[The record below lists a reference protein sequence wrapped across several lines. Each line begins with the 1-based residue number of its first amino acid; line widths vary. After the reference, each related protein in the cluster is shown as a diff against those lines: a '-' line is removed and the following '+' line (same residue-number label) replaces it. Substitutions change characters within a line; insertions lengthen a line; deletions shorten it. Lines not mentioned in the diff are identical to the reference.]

1 MAPQMNENIQSFP
14 AAGRLRSVPLRTPWN
29 STTCTGHTP
38 NQAGHRRLPFPIT
51 YSHSGCHICGN
62 ISTYVQVNRLVF
74 NLRQSKSALVNLF
87 SSSSIKKPKTNK
99 TFARSGS
106 LNLFL
111 SRIK

>member
-51 YSHSGCHICGN
+51 YSYSGRHTCGN
-62 ISTYVQVNRLVF
+62 ISTYVKVNRLLLTYF
-74 NLRQSKSALVNLF
+74 PLRQLKN
-87 SSSSIKKPKTNK
+87 PKQI
-99 TFARSGS
+99 RRLLGVVV
-106 LNLFL
+106 
-111 SRIK
+111 